1 MKLDR
6 SQHTPTNRRPD
17 RSAADTLTARLLDA
31 TAPEASPP
39 STANAPPVRATA
51 AQGPAQPPTQ
61 TRIGAARKLLQRE
74 LADGPRQGRDLKAT
88 AAAAGINERT
98 LHRAALDLG
107 IQRIGRL
114 WALPQAFGEP
124 DPPPIRVTSRKKTPP
139 PDLREL
145 LPAIEAAAVALG
157 ELAQALRG
165 SASDE

>member
-6 SQHTPTNRRPD
+6 SQYTPANRRPD
-17 RSAADTLTARLLDA
+17 RSAADTLTARLLRA

-39 STANAPPVRATA
+39 TP
-51 AQGPAQPPTQ
+51 
-61 TRIGAARKLLQRE
+61 TRIGAARALLLRE
-74 LADGPRQGRDLKAT
+74 LTDGPRLSRHLKAN

-114 WALPQAFGEP
+114 WALPDSSGEP
-124 DPPPIRVTSRKKTPP
+124 DPPQKTTPP
-139 PDLREL
+139 QPDLREL

-157 ELAQALRG
+157 ELARALRG
-165 SASDE
+165 EL

>member
-6 SQHTPTNRRPD
+6 SQYTPTNRRPD
-17 RSAADTLTARLLDA
+17 RSAADTLTARLLGA

-39 STANAPPVRATA
+39 STADAIPAPSTA
-51 AQGPAQPPTQ
+51 AQGPARPPTQ
-61 TRIGAARKLLQRE
+61 TRIGAARALLLRE
-74 LADGPRQGRDLKAT
+74 LADGPLSGRDLKAT

-114 WALPQAFGEP
+114 WALPESSSEP
-124 DPPPIRVTSRKKTPP
+124 DPPPIRVTSRTRTPP
-139 PDLREL
+139 PQDLREL

-157 ELAQALRG
+157 ELARALRG
-165 SASDE
+165 SGG